1 MIRYT
6 TVKEKRQN
14 ASNSVKTPSSTGE
27 VDIAHEGGPGGSIFK
42 TMSIRPGIK
51 MIFADHEVGQRL
63 EMDYEIDLAPISLS
77 YAMSQRIRSTMTS
90 GPRGKTVIERSPGDS
105 VLAYLPKTRGTNQIL
120 SKGRLLG
127 VSFHFSPQVF
137 YELFTDLPGCL
148 KGLCSVSGTPKGQ
161 RFYQQSRFDKE
172 TLLVLKQI
180 LVCPYEGE
188 IQRLYFES
196 KALELV
202 ALKLAE
208 LEQGHRVPDSNRRD
222 LDRAREAY
230 HILLSDLDH
239 PPSLIDLS
247 RRVGI
252 NRNKLNQEFKA
263 LYGDTVFNVLRNA
276 RLSEAWS
283 LLKQSDKSLSEIAF
297 SVGYN
302 NQSNF
307 TTAFRKEFGKTPK
320 EVRQDV
326 AVEPLPPHVRKPALA
341 R

>member
-1 MIRYT
+1 MIRYM
-6 TVKEKRQN
+6 TVKDRRQN
-14 ASNSVKTPSSTGE
+14 ASNSVKGPYSTGE
-27 VDIAHEGGPGGSIFK
+27 VDIAHKNDHGGAFFK
-42 TMSIRPGIK
+42 IMNIRPGIK
-51 MIFADHEVGQRL
+51 MIFADHEVRQNL
-63 EMDYEIDLAPISLS
+63 QMDYEIDLAPISLS

-90 GPRGKTVIERSPGDS
+90 GSRGKTVIERSPGDS

-120 SKGRLLG
+120 SNGRILG
-127 VSFHFSPQVF
+127 VSLHFSPQVF
-137 YELFTDLPGCL
+137 YELFTDLPECL
-148 KGLCSVSGTPKGQ
+148 KGLCSVSGNPKGK
-161 RFYQQSRFDKE
+161 RFYQQSRFDKA
-172 TLLVLKQI
+172 TLMVLKQI

-196 KALELV
+196 KSLELL
-202 ALKLAE
+202 ALKLAA
-208 LEQGHRVPDSNRRD
+208 LEQGPSIPDSNRRD

-230 HILLSDLDH
+230 HILMSDLDH

-283 LLKQSDKSLSEIAF
+283 LLKQSDMSLSEIAF

-326 AVEPLPPHVRKPALA
+326 SVEPLPPHIRKPALA